1 MPLAGNTAVMAES
14 NLELA
19 RQGFEALREGDPD
32 ALEPFIHPEFEVTTP
47 PELAAEPDTYR
58 GLDGVRRYFESFY
71 EAMDRV
77 TFEAEQFIP
86 VGDLVVVEA
95 ILRTRGRSTG
105 IETEQRVAL
114 IYELRDGKAYRISIY
129 ATVDEAVALARS
141 ATES

>member
-14 NLELA
+14 NLELV

-58 GLDGVRRYFESFY
+58 GLDGVRRYFASFY

-77 TFEAEQFIP
+77 TFDADEFIP

-95 ILRTRGRSTG
+95 VLRTRGRSTG

-114 IYELRDGKAYRISIY
+114 VYELKNRKAYRINIY
-129 ATVDEAVALARS
+129 ATVDEAVAAARG
-141 ATES
+141 AGGA